1 MSSYGGANIVT
12 DGLVLSLDAANRKG
26 YSGTGTAWINLA
38 NTSQIFNNT
47 FYTYPTFN
55 NSGSLSSFTFV
66 NNGVT
71 INNAYATN
79 IATSTDQQYTRM
91 GAFNLSGYNGG
102 NWSPIIQNQIGN
114 NADMCLCVDGGGKIA
129 FHQYTKTSG
138 SGTTDRDL
146 AVIGNTTIPIGSWTV
161 AAVTVDR
168 IAQTVSLYVNGVFDN
183 TTPVNPIGNSALN
196 TVIIGG
202 AATDAFSGGRMFK
215 GQIAAAMHYN
225 RILTPAEILQNYNAL
240 KSRYNL

>member
-71 INNAYATN
+71 INNVYATN
-79 IATSTDQQYTRM
+79 IATSTDQRYTRM
-91 GAFNLSGYNGG
+91 AAFNLSGYNSSH
-102 NWSPIIQNQIGN
+102 WSPIIANQLGN
-114 NADMCLCVDGGGKIA
+114 NTDMCLCVDGATATRGKIA
-129 FHQYTKTSG
+129 FHQYSNASG
-138 SGTTDRDL
+138 SGTINQDL
-146 AVIGNTTIPIGSWTV
+146 SVIGNTTIPLGSWTV

-168 IAQTVSLYVNGVFDN
+168 IAQTVRKNV
-183 TTPVNPIGNSALN
+183 
-196 TVIIGG
+196 
-202 AATDAFSGGRMFK
+202 
-215 GQIAAAMHYN
+215 
-225 RILTPAEILQNYNAL
+225 
-240 KSRYNL
+240 